1 MGVEVRPLT
10 VEDRSR
16 VLEISSQIWDGDD
29 WVPDALDSW
38 FGTEEGE
45 AVAAILDGR
54 LIGFARR
61 AWILPGHAWF
71 EALRSDPAARGC
83 GAGRA
88 ITEHLIDGARRDGA
102 EAIHLSTYAD
112 NEASIHIIE
121 SYGFCRVAS
130 FAYVEKD
137 VPEDASAAPNDP
149 GIVDVPEN
157 DVIGFVDRSAFLSLA
172 KRRFPRGWKFIPFD
186 LDPRESTARL
196 GTRIGIRDGDKLA
209 ALLCLRGLAGGSGS
223 TVLNF
228 ADGSPHELRRLLRG
242 AHRLFAGRR
251 IAVMVPVDG
260 HREAA
265 VFPILREFE
274 YASWDDYTA
283 AVFVYQLDL
292 D

>member
-1 MGVEVRPLT
+1 MNVEVRPLT
-10 VEDRSR
+10 AEDRSR
-16 VLEISSQIWDGDD
+16 VLEISSLIWDGDD

-38 FGTEEGE
+38 FGSEEGQ
-45 AVAAILDGR
+45 AVAAVLDGR

-102 EAIHLSTYAD
+102 EAIHLSTYID

-121 SYGFCRVAS
+121 SYGFRRVAS

-137 VPEDASAAPNDP
+137 VPEDAATAPSDP
-149 GIVDVPEN
+149 EIVGIPES
-157 DVIGFVDRSAFLSLA
+157 DVIEFVDRSMFLELA

-186 LDPRESTARL
+186 VDPRESTARL
-196 GTRIGIRDGDKLA
+196 GTRIGIRAGGKLV
-209 ALLCLRGLAGGSGS
+209 ALLCLREPAGRSGP

-228 ADGSPHELRRLLRG
+228 ADGSPEHLQRLLVET
-242 AHRLFAGRR
+242 HRRFAGRR
-251 IAVMVPVDG
+251 IAAMVPVDG
-260 HREAA
+260 EREAA
-265 VFPILREFE
+265 LFPILREFE
-274 YASWDDYTA
+274 YTSWDDYA
-283 AVFVYQLDL
+283 ATVFVYQLDL